1 MKYKVID
8 FHNYNPNFWKD
19 IVRPAIYN
27 GNELQ
32 NHGVCRKTGQ
42 IYSFVNGRRKPLKY
56 SDRQPKNLAMSYP
69 CVSIKDPKVFP
80 NHRLQNCT
88 VNAHIIIHETLNAL
102 PIPPGVTENEWKRT
116 PVSVRK
122 ATRGIWMVNHID
134 HNKKNYHPKNLEWVK
149 GAGENAQKAKV
160 FYENQKQSKKLEY

>member
-1 MKYKVID
+1 MKYKVIN
-8 FHNYNPNFWKD
+8 FHKDNLTSKD

-88 VNAHIIIHETLNAL
+88 VNAHIITVSYTHLTLPTSDL
-102 PIPPGVTENEWKRT
+102 V
-116 PVSVRK
+116 
-122 ATRGIWMVNHID
+122 
-134 HNKKNYHPKNLEWVK
+134 
-149 GAGENAQKAKV
+149 
-160 FYENQKQSKKLEY
+160 